1 MRSLCRMVRDAGAS
15 EIHVRISSPPVR
27 HPCFYGMDF
36 PTEAE
41 LLASNMSVEEMRKY
55 LNVESLG
62 YLSIEGMVAAAREL
76 AGDFCTGCFSGEYP
90 DEELNRPSTQLHLG
104 V

>member
-1 MRSLCRMVRDAGAS
+1 
-15 EIHVRISSPPVR
+15 
-27 HPCFYGMDF
+27 MDF

-55 LNVESLG
+55 LGVESLG

-76 AGDFCTGCFSGEYP
+76 EGQFCTGCFSGEYP
-90 DEELNRPSTQLHLG
+90 DEELNKPRDQLQLG